1 MGRVL
6 SLYGVSIKLRKF
18 LIKIEI
24 LFSALLLSA
33 CASYEVRTTDYTPVE
48 VLETTVAF
56 DTLLDVGIRVF
67 EPELENLPDE
77 ALEFDGVRQAES
89 IWVAD
94 RLKTTLDS
102 TGAWG
107 YVRVIPDDLVVID
120 LLIEGKIL
128 QSDGETSR
136 FHLTARDSSNRIW
149 LDKTYSQ
156 VISHYAYSSEQIGEE
171 PFQGIYNQIAN
182 DLLILMEQM
191 EPGQRRQLRKVTDMR
206 FAAQFSP
213 EAFSEFLVTDDNG
226 YYQLERLPADNDPM
240 LERIE
245 SIRLRDQMFVDVL
258 QDYYRGFVSN
268 METPYDAWREQSF
281 VETTVIRELDQ
292 AANARKLGG
301 WLAIAA
307 GLGAQFS
314 DEYLVRLAGTS
325 AIYGGVENIRAGY
338 MAQDEALLHIQT
350 LSELGE
356 SLEYE
361 LEPSVIELQD
371 RTVTLA
377 GTTRDQYQEWKDILR
392 EIYFRETGELEPAG
406 ENDG

>member
-1 MGRVL
+1 MKILTPPILKVL
-6 SLYGVSIKLRKF
+6 A
-18 LIKIEI
+18 
-24 LFSALLLSA
+24 LFCVAGLSA
-33 CASYEVRTTDYTPVE
+33 CADYQVRTTDYTPVE
-48 VLETTVAF
+48 VLQTEVAF

-94 RLKTTLDS
+94 RLKETLDS

-107 YVRVIPDDLVVID
+107 YVRVIPDDLVTID
-120 LLIEGKIL
+120 LIVEGKIL
-128 QSDGETSR
+128 QSDGETTR
-136 FHLTARDSSNRIW
+136 LDLTATDSSNRVW
-149 LDKTYSQ
+149 LDKSYTQ
-156 VISHYAYSSEQIGEE
+156 VISHYAYSYEQVGNE
-171 PFQGIYNQIAN
+171 PFQGLYNQIAN
-182 DLLILMEQM
+182 DLLQLMDQM
-191 EPGQRRQLRKVTDMR
+191 EPGARRQLRKVTDMR
-206 FAAQFSP
+206 FAAGFSP
-213 EAFSEFLVTDDNG
+213 EAFSEFLVADSDG
-226 YYQLERLPADNDPM
+226 HYQLERLPADNDPM
-240 LERIE
+240 LQRVDD
-245 SIRLRDQMFVDVL
+245 IRLRDQMFVDVL

-281 VETTVIRELDQ
+281 TETTIIRELDS
-292 AANARKLGG
+292 AADARKLGG

-314 DEYLVRLAGTS
+314 DDYLVRLAGTS
-325 AIYGGVENIRAGY
+325 AVYGGVENIRAGY

-371 RTVTLA
+371 RTITLA
-377 GTTRDQYQEWKDILR
+377 GTTRDQYDEWRGILR
-392 EIYFRETGELEPAG
+392 EIYFRETGEIPPAG
-406 ENDG
+406 EDGG

>member
-1 MGRVL
+1 MNL
-6 SLYGVSIKLRKF
+6 IKSIKYFGLAF
-18 LIKIEI
+18 CI
-24 LFSALLLSA
+24 AGLSA
-33 CASYEVRTTDYTPVE
+33 CASYEVRTTDYTPVQT
-48 VLETTVAF
+48 LETEVAF
-56 DTLLDVGIRVF
+56 DTLLDIGIRVF
-67 EPELENLPDE
+67 EPELESLPDE

-94 RLKTTLDS
+94 RLKETLDS
-102 TGAWG
+102 AGAWG
-107 YVRVIPDDLVVID
+107 YVRVVPDDLVVMD
-120 LLIEGKIL
+120 LLLEGKIL

-136 FHLTARDSSNRIW
+136 FEVRVRDSSNRIW
-149 LDKTYSQ
+149 LDKIYNQ
-156 VISHYAYSSEQIGEE
+156 VISHYAYSNEQMGTE

-182 DLLILMEQM
+182 DLLALMNQV
-191 EPGQRRQLRKVTDMR
+191 EPQSRKQLRKVTDMR

-213 EAFSEFLVTDDNG
+213 EAFSEFLVADTDG

-240 LERIE
+240 IERIE

-281 VETTVIRELDQ
+281 VETTIIRQLDQ
-292 AANARKLGG
+292 AASARKLGG

-314 DEYLVRLAGTS
+314 DDYLVRLAGTS
-325 AIYGGVENIRAGY
+325 AVYGGVENIRAGY
-338 MAQDEALLHIQT
+338 LAQDEALLHIQT

-356 SLEYE
+356 SLEFE

-377 GTTRDQYQEWKDILR
+377 GTTRDQYAEWRDILR
-392 EIYFRETGELEPAG
+392 EIYFRETGDIAPAG
-406 ENDG
+406 QDDG

>member
-1 MGRVL
+1 MKIIR
-6 SLYGVSIKLRKF
+6 SLQYSG
-18 LIKIEI
+18 LIVC
-24 LFSALLLSA
+24 FAGLSA
-33 CASYEVRTTDYTPVE
+33 CADYQVRTTNYTPVDR
-48 VLETTVAF
+48 LEAEVAF

-77 ALEFDGVRQAES
+77 ALEFDGVRRAES

-94 RLKTTLDS
+94 RLKQTLDS

-107 YVRVIPDDLVVID
+107 YVRVVPDDLVTID
-120 LLIEGKIL
+120 LLVEGKIL

-136 FHLTARDSSNRIW
+136 FEVIARDSSNRIW
-149 LDKTYSQ
+149 LDKTYTQ
-156 VISHYAYSSEQIGEE
+156 IISHYAYASEQNGSE

-182 DLLILMEQM
+182 DLLALMSQM
-191 EPGQRRQLRKVTDMR
+191 EPQQRRQLRKVTDMQ
-206 FAAQFSP
+206 FASQFSP
-213 EAFSEFLVTDDNG
+213 EAFSEFLVMDIDG
-226 YYQLERLPADNDPM
+226 HYQLDRLPADNDPM
-240 LERIE
+240 LERVD

-258 QDYYRGFVSN
+258 QDYYRGFVSK
-268 METPYDAWREQSF
+268 METPYHAWREQSF
-281 VETTVIRELDQ
+281 VETSVIRELDQ
-292 AANARKLGG
+292 AASARKLGG

-314 DEYLVRLAGTS
+314 DDYLVRLAGTS

-338 MAQDEALLHIQT
+338 LAQDEALLHIQT

-356 SLEYE
+356 SLEFE

-377 GTTRDQYQEWKDILR
+377 GTTRDQYQEWRSILR
-392 EIYFRETGELEPAG
+392 EIYFRETGDIPPAG
-406 ENDG
+406 EDDG